1 MLLLRRLLLL
11 RGTVRLRLR
20 RPLLLELWL
29 LLR

>member
-1 MLLLRRLLLL
+1 MLLL

>member
-1 MLLLRRLLLL
+1 MLLLRRLLL